1 MPRLPP
7 RLPAAGRR
15 LALAAATATALAV
28 PAWAARAAEAAPG
41 AAMPSAPTPPVPP
54 FGTAPLPFG
63 ISPEMMRLGVPANY
77 AATAEQAAL
86 GERLFFDKRLS
97 VNDKVACATCHVPS
111 EGFVDH
117 QATSDGVYGRNGQRN
132 TPTVLNAMFHA
143 SQFWDGRATDLE
155 EQAKLPILNPVEM
168 GMKDS
173 SAVEAKLAAIPAY
186 AADFARLYGK
196 LDLDNVAHAIAAY
209 ERTLAS
215 GNSPFDHF
223 VAGEPDQ
230 LDAEARRGWALF
242 NGKAR
247 CNDCHAFNRVSSLFS
262 DQKFHNIGISAH
274 KTNFSKL
281 ARRAEVAVQTAN
293 KQQVD
298 ELALQTDF
306 SELGRYLVTKQRHDI
321 GAFKTETLRN
331 IGITAPY
338 MHDGSLPTLWDV
350 VDHYNRGG
358 LDNPYLDGGIQRLGL
373 TEPEIDALVAFL
385 FTLTDAR
392 YQNLNRAE
400 RARQQTL
407 RQKSRPQR
415 NTAAALGQTG
425 DFGDVGANA
434 DAKNPAD
441 IGVL

>member
-1 MPRLPP
+1 MPRLPA
-7 RLPAAGRR
+7 RLPAFRRR
-15 LALAAATATALAV
+15 LALFAAAATALGV
-28 PAWAARAAEAAPG
+28 PAWAAHEAPG
-41 AAMPSAPTPPVPP
+41 APSAAPPSAPTPPVPL
-54 FGTAPLPFG
+54 FGAAPLPLG
-63 ISPEMMRLGVPANY
+63 ISPEMMRLALPANY

-97 VNDKVACATCHVPS
+97 VNDQVSCATCHVPS

-117 QATSDGVYGRNGQRN
+117 KAKSDGVYGRDGQRN

-143 SQFWDGRATDLE
+143 SQFWDGRAKDLE

-168 GMKDS
+168 GMKDGH
-173 SAVEAKLAAIPAY
+173 AVEVKLAAVPAY

-196 LDLDNVAHAIAAY
+196 LDFASVAHAIAAY
-209 ERTLAS
+209 ERTQAS

-223 VAGEPDQ
+223 VAGESDQ
-230 LDAEARRGWALF
+230 LDPQARRGWALF

-247 CNDCHAFNRVSSLFS
+247 CNACHAFNRVSSLFS

-281 ARRAEVAVQTAN
+281 ARQAEVAVQTAN
-293 KQQVD
+293 KQQID
-298 ELALQTDF
+298 ELALQTDY

-358 LDNPYLDGGIQRLGL
+358 LANPYLDGGIQRLGL
-373 TEPEIDALVAFL
+373 TEPEIDDLVAFL

-392 YQNLNRAE
+392 YRNLNRAE
-400 RARQQTL
+400 RQRQEAL
-407 RQKSRPQR
+407 RQKARPQR
-415 NTAAALGQTG
+415 NTAAAMGTQG
-425 DFGDVGANA
+425 DFGDVGADA
-434 DAKNPAD
+434 DLKNPAN
-441 IGVL
+441 IGAL